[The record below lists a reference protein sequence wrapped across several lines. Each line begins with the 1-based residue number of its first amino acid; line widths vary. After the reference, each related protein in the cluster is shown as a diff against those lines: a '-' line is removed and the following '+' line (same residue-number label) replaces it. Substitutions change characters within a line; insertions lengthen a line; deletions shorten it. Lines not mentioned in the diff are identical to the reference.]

1 MNLHDT
7 VIFDASPRP
16 TNDGYIVGH
25 AKIARTGI
33 QHYTAGELGLTDR
46 AAGDVIRVY
55 RPPSAV
61 FDDKAMAGMA
71 HRPVTNDH
79 PADRVTSQN
88 WKALAVGMIGGEV
101 TSDGKFVSVP
111 LALMDQAAIDDW
123 KAGKRELSVG
133 YQCEVAMQDGVTPEG
148 EAYDAVQSN
157 IRPNHLALCWK
168 ARGGPELRLDHQPTG
183 ERTMAL
189 KNILVDGLMVET
201 TDAGEA
207 AINKLKGMLGDAGKA
222 LTDANAAHATALAA
236 KDAELATKDAEITEL
251 KGKVVDGAA
260 LDKLVADRAAVVAKA
275 KAIAPTLDC
284 AGKSNMDIK
293 RAALGDAAKDKSDAY
308 VDAAFDLKTEKVQV
322 ADPVR
327 DAVNGGLI
335 STGDGLKAVND
346 AKEARLQRYATAHRG
361 EQTQASA

>member
-1 MNLHDT
+1 MLLHDT
-7 VIFDASPRP
+7 VVLDGVRP
-16 TNDGYIVGH
+16 TKDGYLVGT

-33 QHYTAGELGLTDR
+33 QHYSAAELGLQDR
-46 AAGDVIRVY
+46 APNDMIRVY

-61 FDDKAMAGMA
+61 FDDAAMAGLA

-79 PADRVTSQN
+79 PSEHVTSKN
-88 WKALAVGMIGGEV
+88 WKQLAVGFIGGDV
-101 TSDGKFVSVP
+101 ASDGKFISVP
-111 LALMDQAAIDDW
+111 LALMDQVAIDDW
-123 KAGKRELSVG
+123 KSGKRELSVG
-133 YQCEVAMQDGVTPEG
+133 YQCELKMQDGVTPEG
-148 EAYDAVQSN
+148 EAYDAVQDQ
-157 IRPNHLALCWK
+157 IKPNHLALCWK

-207 AINKLKGMLGDAGKA
+207 AINKLKGLLADSGKA

-236 KDAELATKDAEITEL
+236 KDTELAKKDAEITEL

-260 LDKLVADRAAVVAKA
+260 LDALVADRAKVVAKA

-284 AGKSNMDIK
+284 SGKSNMEIK

-308 VDAAFDLKTEKVQV
+308 VDAAFDLKTDGVKI
-322 ADPVR
+322 ADPIAGIVK
-327 DAVNGGLI
+327 DGLT
-335 STGDGLKAVND
+335 SHADGLKGVAD
-346 AKEARLQRYATAHRG
+346 AKEARRQRLATAHLG
-361 EQTQASA
+361 EQAEASA